1 MTVINENI
9 NVDAYFFK
17 GQTKGQGELKTYPK
31 AMELR
36 NQRYTFEDGLQCLI
50 RRGQRVV
57 RLFDMTDGRTR
68 FRLKLEDNQWTLIG
82 TRSAA

>member
-1 MTVINENI
+1 MTVINETI
-9 NVDAYFFK
+9 NVDTYFFK
-17 GQTKGQGELKTYPK
+17 GQKKGLGELKTYPK

-50 RRGQRVV
+50 KRGQRVV
-57 RLFDMTDGRTR
+57 QLFDMTDGRTR